1 MENERIGDMTLEE
14 LKALI
19 ESTVDQRI
27 RKIRKPQSSRSIDE
41 INASIREHRWTPPP
55 GSPSVLELL
64 REDRDR

>member
-19 ESTVDQRI
+19 KETAEKVYELREPKDYRSVAEIIETI
-27 RKIRKPQSSRSIDE
+27 RR
-41 INASIREHRWTPPP
+41 HRPTPPP
-55 GSPSVLELL
+55 GSPSNQELL